1 MGIKNKIKD
10 KVLDIIERMYPNN
23 LEINDNIEPERDR
36 YGLTKEDWIGREDDE
51 RYAERLRE
59 TYDPKYEFEEYK
71 QNYKALNDVR
81 DDNKLEILTF
91 IRDLEKFKVE
101 ILDDLLEN
109 KLQEKVKTGLIFS
122 SGYVFKDFDFKTDD
136 FKTNITDEQFKKI
149 YEKEVEYRD
158 NFINFKVYN
167 KDGEE
172 IFDRNTFKNSD
183 EYNFKE
189 VRDLFLKDD
198 DPLIFF
204 KTKENYDTWEKLAEN
219 KEVIVVYEN
228 KKTGELISDY
238 SKENYSNLVFERK
251 KDNIVKEEIDRVK
264 AIVEYYTDE
273 KTRVT
278 NAENFNELRDIYAK
292 DVRSLT
298 RLIEDL
304 EKENQKNKIIPKE
317 KEIEEKEIETEK
329 IMIKKWSF
337 SKVIGGK
344 NSYRQI

>member
-10 KVLDIIERMYPNN
+10 KVLDVIERMYPNN
-23 LEINDNIEPERDR
+23 LEINDNIEPEPERDR

-51 RYAERLRE
+51 SFEEMLHE
-59 TYDPKYEFEEYK
+59 TYDPEYELEEYEK
-71 QNYKALNDVR
+71 NYKALEDIT

-91 IRDLEKFKVE
+91 ERDLEKFKVE
-101 ILDDLLEN
+101 MLDDLLEN

-172 IFDRNTFKNSD
+172 IFDRNTYKNSN
-183 EYNFKE
+183 EYEKIDNFKE
-189 VRDLFLKDD
+189 VQDLFRKYIDD
-198 DPLIFF
+198 DFF
-204 KTKENYDTWEKLAEN
+204 YFSSKSDYNTWERFVEN
-219 KEVIVVYEN
+219 EDVIVTYEN

-273 KTRVT
+273 KTKVT

-292 DVRSLT
+292 DVRILT
-298 RLIEDL
+298 RQIEKL
-304 EKENQKNKIIPKE
+304 EKENQKDKNIPKE
-317 KEIEEKEIETEK
+317 KETEVEKDNEEKD
-329 IMIKKWSF
+329 F
-337 SKVIGGK
+337 SL
-344 NSYRQI
+344 

>member
-10 KVLDIIERMYPNN
+10 KVLDVIERMYPNN
-23 LEINDNIEPERDR
+23 LEINDYIEPEPERDR

-51 RYAERLRE
+51 SFEEMLHE
-59 TYDPKYEFEEYK
+59 TYDPEYEFEEYK

-91 IRDLEKFKVE
+91 IRDLEKFK
-101 ILDDLLEN
+101 
-109 KLQEKVKTGLIFS
+109 
-122 SGYVFKDFDFKTDD
+122 YVFKDFDFKTDD
-136 FKTNITDEQFKKI
+136 FKTNITDEQFKEI
-149 YEKEVEYRD
+149 YEKEMEYRD

-172 IFDRNTFKNSD
+172 IFDRNTYKNSNVYEKID
-183 EYNFKE
+183 NFKE
-189 VRDLFLKDD
+189 VQDLFRKYIDD
-198 DPLIFF
+198 DLFYF
-204 KTKENYDTWEKLAEN
+204 SSKSDYNTWERFVEN
-219 KEVIVVYEN
+219 EDVIVTYEN

-251 KDNIVKEEIDRVK
+251 KDSVLKEEISEVK
-264 AIVEYYTDE
+264 AILEYHTDE

-278 NAENFNELRDIYAK
+278 NSKDFNELRDDYAK
-292 DVRSLT
+292 NVRSLT

-317 KEIEEKEIETEK
+317 KEIETEKNNDKEIE
-329 IMIKKWSF
+329 F
-337 SKVIGGK
+337 
-344 NSYRQI
+344 

>member
-10 KVLDIIERMYPNN
+10 KVLDVIERMYPNN

-51 RYAERLRE
+51 SFEEMLHE
-59 TYDPKYEFEEYK
+59 TYDPEYEFEEYK

-136 FKTNITDEQFKKI
+136 FKTNITDEQFKEI
-149 YEKEVEYRD
+149 YEKEMEYRD

-172 IFDRNTFKNSD
+172 IFDRNTYKNSNVYEKID
-183 EYNFKE
+183 NFKE
-189 VRDLFLKDD
+189 VQDLFRKYIDD
-198 DPLIFF
+198 DLFYF
-204 KTKENYDTWEKLAEN
+204 SSKSDYNTWERFVEN
-219 KEVIVVYEN
+219 EDVIVTYEN

-251 KDNIVKEEIDRVK
+251 KDSVLKEEISEVK
-264 AIVEYYTDE
+264 AILEYYTDE
-273 KTRVT
+273 KTKVT

-292 DVRSLT
+292 DVRILT
-298 RLIEDL
+298 RQIEKL
-304 EKENQKNKIIPKE
+304 EKENQKDKNIPKE
-317 KEIEEKEIETEK
+317 KETEEKEIEVEK
-329 IMIKKWSF
+329 NNDREIEF
-337 SKVIGGK
+337 
-344 NSYRQI
+344 

>member
-10 KVLDIIERMYPNN
+10 KILDVIERMYPNN
-23 LEINDNIEPERDR
+23 LEINDNIEPEPERDR

-51 RYAERLRE
+51 SFEEMLHE
-59 TYDPKYEFEEYK
+59 TYDPEYEFEEYK

-136 FKTNITDEQFKKI
+136 FKTNITDEQFKEI
-149 YEKEVEYRD
+149 YEKEMEYRD

-167 KDGEE
+167 KNGEE
-172 IFDRNTFKNSD
+172 IFDRNTYKNSNVYEKID
-183 EYNFKE
+183 NFKE
-189 VRDLFLKDD
+189 VQDLFRKYIDD
-198 DPLIFF
+198 DLFYF
-204 KTKENYDTWEKLAEN
+204 SSKSDYNTWERFVEN
-219 KEVIVVYEN
+219 EDVIVTYEN

-251 KDNIVKEEIDRVK
+251 KDSVLKEEISEVK
-264 AIVEYYTDE
+264 AILEYHTDE
-273 KTRVT
+273 KTGVT
-278 NAENFNELRDIYAK
+278 NAENFNELRDDYAK
-292 DVRSLT
+292 NVRSLT

-304 EKENQKNKIIPKE
+304 EKENQKDKNIPKE
-317 KEIEEKEIETEK
+317 KETEVEKDNEEKD
-329 IMIKKWSF
+329 F
-337 SKVIGGK
+337 SL
-344 NSYRQI
+344 

>member
-10 KVLDIIERMYPNN
+10 KVLDVIERMYPNN
-23 LEINDNIEPERDR
+23 LEINDNIEPEPERDR

-51 RYAERLRE
+51 SFEEMLHE
-59 TYDPKYEFEEYK
+59 TYDPEYEFEEYK

-136 FKTNITDEQFKKI
+136 FKTNITDEQFKEI
-149 YEKEVEYRD
+149 YEKEMEYRD

-172 IFDRNTFKNSD
+172 IFDRNTYKNSNVYEKID
-183 EYNFKE
+183 NFKE
-189 VRDLFLKDD
+189 VQDLNSKD
-198 DPLIFF
+198 
-204 KTKENYDTWEKLAEN
+204 
-219 KEVIVVYEN
+219 
-228 KKTGELISDY
+228 
-238 SKENYSNLVFERK
+238 
-251 KDNIVKEEIDRVK
+251 
-264 AIVEYYTDE
+264 
-273 KTRVT
+273 
-278 NAENFNELRDIYAK
+278 FNELRDDYAK
-292 DVRSLT
+292 NVRSLT

-329 IMIKKWSF
+329 NNDKEMEF
-337 SKVIGGK
+337 
-344 NSYRQI
+344 